1 MVSMRRCWRA
11 VTRSSK
17 LQRVAGQWYV
27 VGFRVAMA
35 ITSSRAEGGKAPR
48 ATRARCILQATQAL
62 GEIAT
67 APTANRMAVTVQ
79 LLGYLQIGRVRW
91 RRRAED
97 HLTTKGQ
104 GLGGGGCTGN
114 RFQTRLFLASQ
125 DHVGSKWRRHR
136 PVPYK
141 TRKVSTTTF
150 AWLPWYTVA
159 ELKDTGSGFTKWTSS
174 LRIGAPPQCR
184 LT

>member
-1 MVSMRRCWRA
+1 MRQILERLMVSMRRCWRA

-48 ATRARCILQATQAL
+48 ATRA
-62 GEIAT
+62 
-67 APTANRMAVTVQ
+67 
-79 LLGYLQIGRVRW
+79 RW

-159 ELKDTGSGFTKWTSS
+159 ELKDTGSGFTKWTS
-174 LRIGAPPQCR
+174 RHNDFRWVG
-184 LT
+184 

>member
-1 MVSMRRCWRA
+1 MRQILERLMVSMRRCWRA

-62 GEIAT
+62 GERAT
-67 APTANRMAVTVQ
+67 APTANRMAGAVRV
-79 LLGYLQIGRVRW
+79 LGDLQIRRGRW

-97 HLTTKGQ
+97 HPATKGQ
-104 GLGGGGCTGN
+104 SLWGGGCRG
-114 RFQTRLFLASQ
+114 
-125 DHVGSKWRRHR
+125 
-136 PVPYK
+136 
-141 TRKVSTTTF
+141 
-150 AWLPWYTVA
+150 
-159 ELKDTGSGFTKWTSS
+159 
-174 LRIGAPPQCR
+174 
-184 LT
+184 